1 MKKTIAKINKTK
13 RWFSEKIKKND
24 KHLARLKKKRERT
37 QISKIRNEKGEVI
50 TTTTKD
56 HKRFLQTIKWQKI
69 DNLG

>member
-37 QISKIRNEKGEVI
+37 QISKIRNEKEELKTNTAEI
-50 TTTTKD
+50 QNTIRD
-56 HKRFLQTIKWQKI
+56 H
-69 DNLG
+69 